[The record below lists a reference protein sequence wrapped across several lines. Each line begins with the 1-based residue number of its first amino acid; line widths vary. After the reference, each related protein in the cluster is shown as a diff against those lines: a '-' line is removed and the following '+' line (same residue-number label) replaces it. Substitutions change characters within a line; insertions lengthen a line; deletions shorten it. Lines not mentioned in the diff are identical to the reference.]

1 MTIRMLQAWNG
12 LHQQK
17 IVTTLSGSDEAALV
31 AAGIATYDLDGPAEN
46 LRMAKL
52 ATDAGGNVILKPK
65 RRHVL
70 TRINKGK
77 VVAGS
82 TFASSSAHT
91 FNHIMELDAS
101 FSAVRISIPNLETT
115 TVGGVTACV
124 AVTGNTTS
132 AINPTVGTGL
142 TNNMTT
148 GWVQVTFSG
157 SNSVTLPARLA
168 ANVPS
173 ITWSDWIPLR
183 SLPRSDLGTNP
194 LLMVRICH
202 PNPTATFT
210 YNGVSNASW
219 DFSAFGGNASYYRV
233 TRQAIDGVA
242 TPASFNSTTFTSSSA
257 LFGVQ
262 ARVSRPATTILF
274 TGDSLTEGWPGPTLE
289 ANSWARK
296 VCDLLKSAQYPVQ
309 YANTGWSGAT
319 TTDFYTRGI
328 SRLSEIK
335 PEMAYMSVWSPNDA
349 AGVTTDLVNKMI
361 ARAMDFV
368 YQCELIDCVPILSTC
383 CPTDG
388 SGAGAYMLAVD
399 SFVNDLASAG
409 RVLKFDWRSVLDSS
423 PTTGGG
429 AGLYIPA
436 YKYDNTHPNDAGHDA
451 MAAHAYQVLSQAINQ
466 IA

>member
-1 MTIRMLQAWNG
+1 MANLTPNGWETDDNITAGEQARWARDANG
-12 LHQQK
+12 TLCMVDPDNEQQ
-17 IVTTLSGSDEAALV
+17 AAYV
-31 AAGIATYDLDGPAEN
+31 AQ
-46 LRMAKL
+46 L
-52 ATDAGGNVILKPK
+52 ATDASGNPLLRPQ

-82 TFASSSAHT
+82 TYAAASAHT
-91 FNHIMELDAS
+91 FNHVMELDAG
-101 FSAVRISIPNLETT
+101 FSSVRIAIPNLEAS
-115 TVGGVTACV
+115 TVAGVTACV
-124 AVTGNTTS
+124 AVTANLTS
-132 AINPTVGTGL
+132 VINPTVGTGL
-142 TNNMTT
+142 TGDMTT

-157 SNSVTLPARLA
+157 SNSVTLPERVA

-173 ITWSDWIPLR
+173 ITWSDWISLR
-183 SLPRSDLGTNP
+183 SISRSDSGTNP

-202 PNPTATFT
+202 ATSTPTFT
-210 YNGVSNASW
+210 YNGVANSSW

-233 TRQAIDGVA
+233 TRQAVDGVA
-242 TPASFNSTTFTSSSA
+242 TPASFSSTTFTSSAA

-262 ARVSRPATTILF
+262 ARVNRPAINILF
-274 TGDSLTEGWPGPTLE
+274 IGDSLTEGWPGPTLE

-309 YANTGWSGAT
+309 YANTGWSGST
-319 TTDFYTRGI
+319 TTEFYTRGI

-349 AGVTTDLVNKMI
+349 AGVTTDLTNKMI

-368 YQCELIDCVPILSTC
+368 YQCELINCIPILSPC

-388 SGAGAYMLAVD
+388 SAAGAHMLAVD
-399 SFVNDLASAG
+399 SFVNDLVSAG
-409 RVLKFDWRSVLDSS
+409 RVMKFDWRSVLDYS
-423 PTTGGG
+423 PSTGGG
-429 AGLYIPA
+429 AGLFVPA

-451 MAAHAYQVLSQAINQ
+451 MAAHAYQVLLPVISKYW
-466 IA
+466 